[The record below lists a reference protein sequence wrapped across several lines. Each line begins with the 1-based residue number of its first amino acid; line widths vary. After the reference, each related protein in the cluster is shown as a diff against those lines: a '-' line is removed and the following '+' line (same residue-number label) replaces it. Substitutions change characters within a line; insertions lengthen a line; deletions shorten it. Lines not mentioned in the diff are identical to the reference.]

1 MEIGTFLPKSQT
13 YQLATATAE
22 KCQFRTFAVG
32 GVVKAKRA
40 IGYASQRCWCSNR
53 SLKPTFHQSS
63 TLTVPGEITDK
74 LAGYGA
80 AKRETMP
87 GIEHRQHKGLSNRG
101 ANSHQPTAPTER
113 QMKQFKS
120 PGQPQRFLSNHE
132 SDQQPV
138 PSASRSRHCRR
149 APSRQDAD
157 ITSLSR
163 NPQRYNRK
171 RTLYIAQ
178 SRESLTTAEQ
188 VDGARVHQSS
198 PLAQAVLAV
207 FAQR

>member
-1 MEIGTFLPKSQT
+1 MARPVCP
-13 YQLATATAE
+13 QLQKCSTSPGSYAW
-22 KCQFRTFAVG
+22 CQFRTFAVG

-63 TLTVPGEITDK
+63 TLTVPGEITYK
-74 LAGYGA
+74 LASYGA

-101 ANSHQPTAPTER
+101 ENSHQPTRRRER

-157 ITSLSR
+157 ITSLGR

-178 SRESLTTAEQ
+178 SRDSLTTAEQ